1 MGGGEGSLQSISCF
15 FRLSLIPESMAL
27 ITAAGKEGSKAFET
41 AEHEEQMLTF
51 FWLTAAKCFFVF
63 FFDLF
68 VLTSLSRLLKKKNET
83 EKTPPQ
89 NATHSLTLSTGNLN
103 ERSATGVCFTRS
115 PATGEKKLF
124 GEFLVNAQGLFL

>member
-1 MGGGEGSLQSISCF
+1 
-15 FRLSLIPESMAL
+15 MAL

-68 VLTSLSRLLKKKNET
+68 VLTSLSPPVFLHSQQPQHESLASPIDRRSDYYRRVAAC
-83 EKTPPQ
+83 EK
-89 NATHSLTLSTGNLN
+89 
-103 ERSATGVCFTRS
+103 
-115 PATGEKKLF
+115 
-124 GEFLVNAQGLFL
+124 